1 VDPPPGVFP
10 VRRAQAPCRAGPS
23 HAPVRERARSRFAPC
38 GRATWLLQGLSH
50 GRLALVHVVRC
61 AQQKNAE
68 TAPLVACYRPPS
80 LLAAAQLPSRLVNT
94 QPGRASLLASP
105 PDLLDP
111 ARSPQP
117 PRPRRRRPA
126 ACRSGRAGAV
136 RRRTSQRPPATSPP
150 RPSPKLDR
158 GEPLVNPTTS
168 PVHPGDE
175 LARFWISPPAGAPE
189 DYIASISVFP
199 RSFL

>member
-10 VRRAQAPCRAGPS
+10 VRRAQAPCRTGPS
-23 HAPVRERARSRFAPC
+23 HAPARERARARFAPC

-111 ARSPQP
+111 ARSPQAP
-117 PRPRRRRPA
+117 QAAPSPA
-126 ACRSGRAGAV
+126 CGVPQRTHRS
-136 RRRTSQRPPATSPP
+136 SPPPAIST
-150 RPSPKLDR
+150 PSDHVSTPSK
-158 GEPLVNPTTS
+158 PQN
-168 PVHPGDE
+168 
-175 LARFWISPPAGAPE
+175 
-189 DYIASISVFP
+189 
-199 RSFL
+199 